1 MLDNMKLNHKI
12 YGGFGII
19 IAILITIAGMSV
31 YSNTGNQSDFSD
43 YRAIARLTN
52 EAGRVQA
59 NMLEARL
66 AYLKY
71 QDNHSADNLASF
83 EKRIATTKESA
94 ANLSSM
100 ARTDAEKS
108 ASAGFTTAIADYENG
123 FKAVVAAQTERDKLV
138 SESLDRLGPGIQ
150 KSTSQLLADFD
161 SSGNNVAAYKATL
174 FQISTFVMRLSATKY
189 LLNNESKDFEAA
201 MAAAQDALARST
213 EVSAAIVIPER
224 AQRFNATLDDLNAY
238 IRDLTKTQAVITKRD
253 SLVNNVMNAVGPKL
267 AKETEDL
274 KLILKKSRTR
284 SALASM
290 RQCAIRSP
298 PPLLSQ
304 SSPLSSPPC
313 WLS

>member
-43 YRAIARLTN
+43 YRSIARLTN

-100 ARTDAEKS
+100 ARTDAENPRPQGSRQPLQTMKM
-108 ASAGFTTAIADYENG
+108 ASRPSLRHRRNATNSSVKASTGLDPE
-123 FKAVVAAQTERDKLV
+123 FKNPPHNC
-138 SESLDRLGPGIQ
+138 SL
-150 KSTSQLLADFD
+150 
-161 SSGNNVAAYKATL
+161 
-174 FQISTFVMRLSATKY
+174 ISTAVAIMSQRTKPPC
-189 LLNNESKDFEAA
+189 S
-201 MAAAQDALARST
+201 
-213 EVSAAIVIPER
+213 
-224 AQRFNATLDDLNAY
+224 
-238 IRDLTKTQAVITKRD
+238 
-253 SLVNNVMNAVGPKL
+253 
-267 AKETEDL
+267 
-274 KLILKKSRTR
+274 KSRP
-284 SALASM
+284 S
-290 RQCAIRSP
+290 
-298 PPLLSQ
+298 
-304 SSPLSSPPC
+304 
-313 WLS
+313 